1 MANPIQRLSW
11 CGAALIAL
19 AVSLEASSLAQEQP
33 SAADPLSAN
42 RNASSP
48 PIAVTVA
55 EARRQAEVLHE
66 AMHLTLQIVHHR
78 YYREDQGLP
87 IPAATLADVF
97 RELEKEKQ
105 VKLRWLVVEGQAMN
119 DDHKARDEF
128 ERAAAE
134 ALRSGRREFEQ
145 VEKGVF
151 RRAGPIALTNH
162 CLKCHLPDRKTTATR
177 TAGLVVSIRVKDEQ

>member
-1 MANPIQRLSW
+1 MARVKFVKFL
-11 CGAALIAL
+11 CAMLCALFLGANMGAEEPPAAAAVEQAL
-19 AVSLEASSLAQEQP
+19 P
-33 SAADPLSAN
+33 S
-42 RNASSP
+42 
-48 PIAVTVA
+48 VA

-78 YYREDQGLP
+78 YYREDEGLP

-119 DDHKARDEF
+119 NDHKARDEF
-128 ERAAAE
+128 EIRAAE
-134 ALRSGRREFEQ
+134 ALRTGKGELEQ
-145 VEKGVF
+145 VEKGVY

-162 CLKCHLPDRKTTATR
+162 CLKCHLPDRKSTATR
-177 TAGLVVSIRVKDEQ
+177 TAGLIVSIPVQAK